1 MNYKPDEATLVAY
14 FYRELEPA
22 EYEKVERYLAQNPEE
37 RRRLGEWSFT
47 NKVMAGLP
55 DKEVIA
61 PPIFL
66 GDGVSH
72 RSIWNEKYFRMT
84 LGIAASLLFLLVA
97 SWMLG
102 LSASYSQ
109 GELKIGFG
117 SREKTQIESV
127 SALTE
132 DRVNEM
138 IQSSLVKNTDQV
150 QGAWSEGRQSLE
162 QSMQKNLVANSAK
175 VDRFVQSASTANQE
189 QVRNFVSQM
198 QNDNLKLMK
207 EYMQLSA
214 AGQKEYIGG
223 LMVDFSKYLQ
233 EQRKQDLQ
241 LFQVRMN
248 NIEENTDQLKQETS
262 QILTSLINPGSTAGN
277 NTRRN

>member
-1 MNYKPDEATLVAY
+1 MSYKPDEATLVAY

-138 IQSSLVKNTDQV
+138 IQSSLVKNNDQV
-150 QGAWSEGRQSLE
+150 QGAWSVGRQSLE
-162 QSMQKNLVANSAK
+162 QSMQKNMVANSAK

-207 EYMQLSA
+207 EYMQLAA

-223 LMVDFSKYLQ
+223 LMVD
-233 EQRKQDLQ
+233 
-241 LFQVRMN
+241 
-248 NIEENTDQLKQETS
+248 
-262 QILTSLINPGSTAGN
+262 
-277 NTRRN
+277 